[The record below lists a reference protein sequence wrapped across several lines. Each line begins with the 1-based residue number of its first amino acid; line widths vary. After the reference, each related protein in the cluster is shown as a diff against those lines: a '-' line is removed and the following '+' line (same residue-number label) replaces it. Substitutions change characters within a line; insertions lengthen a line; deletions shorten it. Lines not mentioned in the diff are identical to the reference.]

1 MAPGLIADWALWG
14 KVPRTT
20 SGYEVLAA
28 HPPGR
33 SAEFNTAVLHW
44 LPGTPGAGDR
54 LPWIT
59 VGCAPQDGG
68 EGTVGVFLLDGTDGV
83 DGTNRMIHRV
93 SHFAVPYARVRDA
106 GIGWCALARA
116 AHAAAQ
122 TLTLTTA
129 GPAALPLGEDEG
141 LVAEV
146 AKNVTSS
153 ISGITRWLAAAAAH
167 LLDGPVAVAGDGSHG
182 PFELLLTL
190 DSVAALLPFG
200 VRSTL
205 SAASATSPGSEVPM
219 RLYWGDTA
227 ASPGATGLTLGGG
240 PLPDLRALSPRA
252 RRYHDLLLDNWEK
265 HGGATVVRHL
275 ADCREALDIDEPDAA
290 ARALEVLKRLDR
302 PLAAVQALTEGR
314 EVSAEEVHVALRSPG
329 ITDQELTVFARH
341 GVLTHPDTDPE
352 AVAPLMSQPAVS
364 QAIGDGLRRDLL
376 GHRTDAAR
384 REFESRR
391 ASLMAAGLSLD
402 RLDQILADVMS
413 EILHSRPEGTPD
425 PVTGELLPAVAP
437 FTMGT
442 MGLTQSM
449 LRRVP
454 GLASGLVRAL
464 YGRPEPV
471 GLVRDWLRWLCD
483 EPSPDRRPEIAGS
496 PELPLI
502 HALLS
507 TRVCP
512 VEADRKWAGRHPA
525 AAARLLEAAVVCGL
539 ADEVL
544 RHPDFFRGLV
554 TGALRSPSGVDGDEA
569 RTVLEE
575 ALRRSPAGL
584 RAATAARW
592 DVLCALTG
600 LPPTGF
606 TDVVAA
612 GRPAGGTDPA
622 GRVDTYVTNLRAE
635 LDWRGLRQDAKHVVH
650 ELLRVALAV
659 DAESGYGPGPADRE
673 LTERV
678 LDWSGPYAQLVRD
691 AVHRLVA
698 RTPHWSETPEDAR
711 WLDRLAERLHGL
723 GSSLALRRVTRFAG
737 RPEATEQDHEELA
750 ARARAARL
758 AGAENDD
765 VCAALVVWAVRGRV
779 GERLDALLAAYHREW
794 ASYSGAG
801 RAAEERHHMEDALA
815 RYEGDE
821 PVAEYYCDHR
831 LRQLTKTKAEHVR
844 EIRERQEQLPLLER
858 EITRMH
864 KLRASA
870 VRTRV

>member
-59 VGCAPQDGG
+59 VGCAPQAGG

-93 SHFAVPYARVRDA
+93 SHFTVPYAQVREA
-106 GIGWCALARA
+106 GVGWCALARA
-116 AHAAAQ
+116 ARTAAE
-122 TLTLTTA
+122 TLTLTTT
-129 GPAALPLGEDEG
+129 GPAALPLGEDER
-141 LVAEV
+141 LVDDV
-146 AKNVTSS
+146 AGNVTPN

-167 LLDGPVAVAGDGSHG
+167 LLDGPVAVAGDGSHR
-182 PFELLLTL
+182 PFELLLIL

-205 SAASATSPGSEVPM
+205 SAASATSPGSEVPV

-227 ASPGATGLTLGGG
+227 ASPGATGLTVGGG
-240 PLPDLRALSPRA
+240 PLPDLRALSPQA

-265 HGGATVVRHL
+265 NGGAAVVRHL
-275 ADCREALDIDEPDAA
+275 ADCREALDIDDPDAA
-290 ARALEVLKRLDR
+290 AQSLEVLKRLDQ
-302 PLAAVQALTEGR
+302 PLAAVQAFSEGR
-314 EVSAEEVHVALRSPG
+314 EVSTEEVHVALRSPG
-329 ITDQELTVFARH
+329 ITDQELTVFAEH

-352 AVAPLMSQPAVS
+352 AVAPLMSQAVVS
-364 QAIGDGLRRDLL
+364 QAIRDRLRGDLL
-376 GHRTDAAR
+376 DRRTDAAR
-384 REFESRR
+384 REFENRR
-391 ASLMAAGLSLD
+391 ASLRAAGLTLRPLD
-402 RLDQILADVMS
+402 EILAGVIS
-413 EILHSRPEGTPD
+413 EILHTRPEGTPD

-437 FTMGT
+437 FAVGT
-442 MGLTQSM
+442 MDLTQSM
-449 LRRVP
+449 LRQVP

-464 YGRPEPV
+464 YDQPEPV
-471 GLVRDWLRWLCD
+471 ALVGTWLRWLCD
-483 EPSPDRRPEIAGS
+483 DPSSDRWPEKVGG

-502 HALLS
+502 RALLS
-507 TRVCP
+507 TGVCP

-525 AAARLLEAAVVCGL
+525 AAARLLEAAVVCGRG
-539 ADEVL
+539 DEVL
-544 RHPDFFRGLV
+544 RHADFFKGLV
-554 TGALRSPSGVDGDEA
+554 SGELRAVSGADGDE
-569 RTVLEE
+569 VL
-575 ALRRSPAGL
+575 AVLRDTLRRGPAGL

-592 DVLCALTG
+592 DVLCALIG
-600 LPPTGF
+600 LPPSGF

-612 GRPAGGTDPA
+612 GRPAGGADPA
-622 GRVDTYVTNLRAE
+622 GRVDTYASALRAE
-635 LDWRGLRQDAKHVVH
+635 LDSRVLKQDATRIVR

-659 DAESGYGPGPADRE
+659 DPESGYGPGPADRE

-678 LDWSGPYAQLVRD
+678 LDWSGPYAQLVVD
-691 AVHRLVA
+691 AVHRLV
-698 RTPHWSETPEDAR
+698 RTPYWNESEQDGR
-711 WLDRLAERLHGL
+711 WLDRLAGRLSGL
-723 GSSLALRRVTRFAG
+723 GSSLALRSVVRFAE
-737 RPEATEQDHEELA
+737 RPEVTEHDCGELA
-750 ARARAARL
+750 VRARAARV

-765 VCAALVVWAVRGRV
+765 VCAALVIWAVRGRI
-779 GERLDALLAAYHREW
+779 GERLDALLAAYQKEW

-801 RAAEERHHMEDALA
+801 RALEERHDMEDALA
-815 RYEGDE
+815 RYEGDQ

-831 LRQLTKTKAEHVR
+831 ARHLAQTKSRCLR
-844 EIRERQEQLPLLER
+844 EIEKLKEQLPSLER
-858 EITRMH
+858 EISRMH